1 MAVNLSLL
9 QYSRPLGQLEGSPKM
24 PVSRVAP
31 ASSLPASKGD
41 DHKVCHSGVSR
52 RSRSAFSRGLAVETG
67 GFVIE

>member
-31 ASSLPASKGD
+31 ASSLPGD
-41 DHKVCHSGVSR
+41 DHRVCHSGVSR